1 MRLIALMLF
10 VAAASGTASAQTQD
24 CRAIADPTAQLACYN
39 NEAPPA
45 QAAKRQRPAP
55 APQKSKVDSDK
66 SSEKFSEKYLEP
78 PDAEDAVMRA
88 RINGICRGC

>member
-10 VAAASGTASAQTQD
+10 AAASSSASAQTQD

-39 NEAPPA
+39 NDPAPVPA
-45 QAAKRQRPAP
+45 QKRQRPASP
-55 APQKSKVDSDK
+55 AAQRAKSEP
-66 SSEKFSEKYLEP
+66 EKPAESL
-78 PDAEDAVMRA
+78 DAEDAVMRA

>member
-1 MRLIALMLF
+1 MLF
-10 VAAASGTASAQTQD
+10 VAASSSAASAQTQD
-24 CRAIADPTAQLACYN
+24 CRAITDPTAQLACYN

-55 APQKSKVDSDK
+55 APQKPKVDSEK
-66 SSEKFSEKYLEP
+66 YSEKSLESL
-78 PDAEDAVMRA
+78 DTEDAVMRA